1 MLRCN
6 VENTEHMRTLSNHTN
21 RGVRRLVITMAAL
34 MLLPISACKDILS
47 VDLPTR
53 VPDAALGDPALASVL
68 VQGAIADFECALA
81 NYTTATGLLTDEL
94 IDATGWIAVT
104 MWDQRRIF
112 PDNGN
117 LGTSNCTTLGY
128 GVYTP
133 LQTARFQ
140 AADVARRLTGFADAD
155 VPNKST
161 LLATVA
167 AIEGYAITL
176 LGEGFCEIAID
187 GGPGM
192 TRAQSLALA
201 ETRFTT
207 AIGLAT
213 TAGAQDILNLARVG
227 RARVRLDLGK
237 LAEAAADADLVPAGF
252 VYNATYSSTNDRR
265 RNRIFFDGQTN
276 LYLSVDPRFRNLTVG
291 GVADPRV
298 KVAASTRNGHDGIT
312 PLWLQQKYTSD
323 AAPIAI
329 ASWREARLISA
340 EAKGGQ
346 PAVDAINL
354 LRAASSLPTFSS
366 TDANEIKAQVIEER
380 RRELFLDGHRL
391 NDMLRLNLPF
401 DTGTT
406 FKGVPYG
413 DTKCLP
419 LPDAERLANPNFTP

>member
-1 MLRCN
+1 
-6 VENTEHMRTLSNHTN
+6 MRTLSNQKRARAAHRTVT
-21 RGVRRLVITMAAL
+21 RFLALALLGV
-34 MLLPISACKDILS
+34 SACDDILS
-47 VDLPTR
+47 VELPTR
-53 VPDAALGDPALASVL
+53 VPDAALGDPALAAVL

-81 NYTTATGLLTDEL
+81 NYATATGLLTDEL

-112 PDNGN
+112 ADNNN
-117 LGTSNCTTLGY
+117 LGSSNCTTLGY

-140 AADVARRLTGFADAD
+140 AADVGRRISAFPDDA
-155 VPNKST
+155 VPNKPT
-161 LLATVA
+161 LLATAA

-176 LGEGFCEIAID
+176 LGEAFCEIAID

-192 TRAQSLALA
+192 LRDESLALA
-201 ETRFTT
+201 EETFTT

-227 RARVRLDLGK
+227 RARVRLDLGN
-237 LAEAAADADLVPAGF
+237 LTEAADDAALVPAGF

-265 RNRIFFDGQTN
+265 RNRLFFDAQTN

-291 GVADPRV
+291 GVPDTRV
-298 KVAASTRNGHDGIT
+298 PVDAATRNGHDGIT
-312 PLWLQQKYTSD
+312 PLWLQQKYPSD

-329 ASWREARLISA
+329 ASWKEARLILA
-340 EAKGGQ
+340 EAVGGQ
-346 PAVDAINL
+346 VAVDAINA
-354 LRAASSLPTFSS
+354 LRTAAGLPLFSS
-366 TDANEIKAQVIEER
+366 TDPNEIAAQVLEER

-413 DTKCLP
+413 DTTCLP
-419 LPDAERLANPNFTP
+419 LPDAERLANPNF

>member
-1 MLRCN
+1 
-6 VENTEHMRTLSNHTN
+6 MR
-21 RGVRRLVITMAAL
+21 GQVIAVAL
-34 MLLPISACKDILS
+34 ALLPLAACKDILS
-47 VDLPTR
+47 VELPTR
-53 VPDAALGDPALASVL
+53 VPDAALNDPALASVL
-68 VQGAIADFECALA
+68 VQGAVADFECALA
-81 NYTTATGLLTDEL
+81 NYTAATGLLTDEL

-112 PDNGN
+112 PDNTN
-117 LGTSNCTTLGY
+117 LGSANCTTLGY

-140 AADVARRLTGFADAD
+140 AADVAKRINGFPDAA

-187 GGPGM
+187 GGPGLSR
-192 TRAQSLALA
+192 TQSLTMA
-201 ETRFTT
+201 EQRFTT

-213 TAGAQDILNLARVG
+213 TANAQDILNLARVG

-237 LAEAAADADLVPAGF
+237 LAEAAADADLVPSAF
-252 VYNATYSSTNDRR
+252 VYNATYSSANDRR
-265 RNRIFFDGQTN
+265 RNRIFFDSQTN
-276 LYLSVDPRFRNLTVG
+276 LYLAVDPRFRNLTVG
-291 GVADPRV
+291 GVPDTRV
-298 KVAASTRNGHDGIT
+298 RVAAATRNGHDGIT
-312 PLWLQQKYTSD
+312 PLWLQQKYLSD

-340 EAKGGQ
+340 EVKGGQ
-346 PAVDAINL
+346 AAVNAINE
-354 LRAASSLPTFSS
+354 LRTAAGLPQFSS
-366 TDANEIKAQVIEER
+366 TDANEIRAQVLEER

>member
-1 MLRCN
+1 
-6 VENTEHMRTLSNHTN
+6 VY
-21 RGVRRLVITMAAL
+21 RLATVAAL
-34 MLLPISACKDILS
+34 ILLPLTACKDILE
-47 VDLPTR
+47 VDLPGR
-53 VPDAALGDPALASVL
+53 VPDAALNDPALAPVL
-68 VQGAIADFECALA
+68 VQGAVADFECALA
-81 NYTTATGLLTDEL
+81 NYATATALLTDEM

-112 PDNGN
+112 PDNTN
-117 LGTSNCTTLGY
+117 LGSANCTTLGY

-140 AADVARRLTGFADAD
+140 AADAARRLAAFSDAA
-155 VPNKST
+155 VPNKNT
-161 LLATVA
+161 LLATAA

-192 TRAQSLALA
+192 TRAQSLAVA
-201 ETRFTT
+201 EQRFTT

-213 TAGAQDILNLARVG
+213 NATDILNLARVG

-237 LAEAAADADLVPAGF
+237 LPEAAADADLVPAGF

-265 RNRIFFDGQTN
+265 RNRFFFDGQTN

-291 GVADPRV
+291 GVPDSRV
-298 KVAASTRNGHDGIT
+298 RVNAATRNGHDGIT

-323 AAPIAI
+323 AASIAI

-340 EAKGGQ
+340 EVKGGQ
-346 PAVDAINL
+346 PAVDAINE
-354 LRAASSLPTFSS
+354 LRNASQLPTFSS
-366 TDANEIKAQVIEER
+366 TDANVIKAQVTEER

-391 NDMLRLNLPF
+391 NDMLRLNLAF
-401 DTGTT
+401 DTGST